1 MNSLTDSDVLMWSK
15 RLEESRWL
23 LSPKYNNFGKVD
35 VTIIDRS
42 TNNYNGRG
50 MGAVNPM
57 SQTSGSSY
65 SSVEP
70 VIKYNFSY
78 SITENRINDFQNLL
92 EEVKKNKFDTN
103 FIIYNNRGEEVII
116 KPSSE
121 VSFTLKESTH
131 KIYNRDFIR
140 YSYELEGLLSSIIG
154 FVSYLDNAIN
164 LFGMIWGYDA
174 DGIEHNL
181 LKYPIGTI
189 VSMKEDKSKDYLVIK
204 YMYSRLN
211 DAYTITYIIS
221 EIVSDE
227 SSPIIKYGTV
237 ITVSEDKLCF
247 SRDSRINNILN

>member
-15 RLEESRWL
+15 RLEESRWF
-23 LSPKYNNFGKVD
+23 LSPKYDTFGKVN
-35 VTIIDRS
+35 VTIIDKS
-42 TNNYNGRG
+42 SVNTGRG
-50 MGAVNPM
+50 MGPVNPI
-57 SQTSGSSY
+57 SQTSSY

-78 SITENRINDFQNLL
+78 SITENRINDFQKLL
-92 EEVKKNKFDTN
+92 EEVRKNKFDTN
-103 FIIYNNRGEEVII
+103 FITYNNRGQEVII

-121 VSFTLKESTH
+121 ISFTLTESNH

-140 YSYELEGLLSSIIG
+140 YSYEFEGLLSSIIG
-154 FVSYLDNAIN
+154 YVSYLDNAIN
-164 LFGMIWGYDA
+164 LFGMIWGYDV

-189 VSMKEDKSKDYLVIK
+189 VSMKEDKSKDYLVIQ
-204 YMYSRLN
+204 YRYSRL
-211 DAYTITYIIS
+211 DDKYSITYIIS
-221 EIVSDE
+221 EIISDE